1 MISPEDFYYKFM
13 AKHKPI
19 VIRKA
24 ASNWPASEVWTELY
38 LMHAVSECTQLVSRL
53 KDFPFGLKMH
63 VMIKDFLW
71 RSQQED
77 LMMFN
82 PPSSQM
88 LNDIIAP
95 LCLRCH
101 QFMNQMKVSYWLRQY
116 QREDTTPLY
125 FHSDEQML
133 TVLNGSVQVTLV
145 SSLYSEKLPD
155 DENQLFLISRS
166 KEEIQSR
173 LSSQGIPHFTVN
185 LQKGDMLYIPQM
197 WWQLLTLPS
206 DPILF
211 VQFLWPSKMQTSS
224 VVQSSF
230 KTRDN
235 QLSSIQKAIKSLLR
249 RYEERFLGTNV
260 PSLFCSHQDMR
271 MSDFTF
277 ETGKMSDE
285 EYQFFHNGPDFTETE
300 PCNFDELNKQS
311 PCHFPT
317 CYEDAESAEC
327 IRYILDYCNQ
337 WEDRGCVIELPQL
350 LNKVDEHRMEEITTM
365 KSPYQ

>member
-1 MISPEDFYYKFM
+1 
-13 AKHKPI
+13 
-19 VIRKA
+19 
-24 ASNWPASEVWTELY
+24 
-38 LMHAVSECTQLVSRL
+38 MHAVSERAQLVSRL

-166 KEEIQSR
+166 KEGIEIIS
-173 LSSQGIPHFTVN
+173 F
-185 LQKGDMLYIPQM
+185 
-197 WWQLLTLPS
+197 
-206 DPILF
+206 
-211 VQFLWPSKMQTSS
+211 FLC
-224 VVQSSF
+224 
-230 KTRDN
+230 
-235 QLSSIQKAIKSLLR
+235 L
-249 RYEERFLGTNV
+249 
-260 PSLFCSHQDMR
+260 
-271 MSDFTF
+271 
-277 ETGKMSDE
+277 
-285 EYQFFHNGPDFTETE
+285 
-300 PCNFDELNKQS
+300 
-311 PCHFPT
+311 
-317 CYEDAESAEC
+317 
-327 IRYILDYCNQ
+327 
-337 WEDRGCVIELPQL
+337 
-350 LNKVDEHRMEEITTM
+350 
-365 KSPYQ
+365 

>member
-1 MISPEDFYYKFM
+1 
-13 AKHKPI
+13 
-19 VIRKA
+19 
-24 ASNWPASEVWTELY
+24 
-38 LMHAVSECTQLVSRL
+38 MHAVSEHAQLVSRL

-116 QREDTTPLY
+116 QRENTTPLY

-166 KEEIQSR
+166 KEGIEIISFF
-173 LSSQGIPHFTVN
+173 LCLFIAFK
-185 LQKGDMLYIPQM
+185 LML
-197 WWQLLTLPS
+197 
-206 DPILF
+206 
-211 VQFLWPSKMQTSS
+211 
-224 VVQSSF
+224 
-230 KTRDN
+230 
-235 QLSSIQKAIKSLLR
+235 
-249 RYEERFLGTNV
+249 
-260 PSLFCSHQDMR
+260 
-271 MSDFTF
+271 
-277 ETGKMSDE
+277 
-285 EYQFFHNGPDFTETE
+285 
-300 PCNFDELNKQS
+300 
-311 PCHFPT
+311 
-317 CYEDAESAEC
+317 
-327 IRYILDYCNQ
+327 
-337 WEDRGCVIELPQL
+337 
-350 LNKVDEHRMEEITTM
+350 
-365 KSPYQ
+365 

>member
-1 MISPEDFYYKFM
+1 
-13 AKHKPI
+13 
-19 VIRKA
+19 
-24 ASNWPASEVWTELY
+24 
-38 LMHAVSECTQLVSRL
+38 MHAVSEHAQLVSRL

-145 SSLYSEKLPD
+145 SSLHSEKLPD

-166 KEEIQSR
+166 KEGIEIIS
-173 LSSQGIPHFTVN
+173 F
-185 LQKGDMLYIPQM
+185 
-197 WWQLLTLPS
+197 
-206 DPILF
+206 
-211 VQFLWPSKMQTSS
+211 FLC
-224 VVQSSF
+224 
-230 KTRDN
+230 
-235 QLSSIQKAIKSLLR
+235 L
-249 RYEERFLGTNV
+249 
-260 PSLFCSHQDMR
+260 
-271 MSDFTF
+271 
-277 ETGKMSDE
+277 
-285 EYQFFHNGPDFTETE
+285 
-300 PCNFDELNKQS
+300 
-311 PCHFPT
+311 
-317 CYEDAESAEC
+317 
-327 IRYILDYCNQ
+327 
-337 WEDRGCVIELPQL
+337 
-350 LNKVDEHRMEEITTM
+350 
-365 KSPYQ
+365 